1 MSYVNGGNHLINYR
15 MSRALKHNPTKKDT
29 KALKALIV
37 DDLKFNRSLA
47 RIILERNNF
56 ETQEAENGVEA
67 LLHFEGQKPD
77 VILMDICMPVMGG
90 IEAMRKIRK
99 LNRGNKVN
107 SIPIIAF
114 TSGEHKES
122 RSDLMNQGFSEYL
135 KKPFNEED
143 LFDKLSQFLPV
154 KKSAS

>member
-1 MSYVNGGNHLINYR
+1 M
-15 MSRALKHNPTKKDT
+15 
-29 KALKALIV
+29 
-37 DDLKFNRSLA
+37 DDVKINRSLA

-56 ETQEAENGVEA
+56 ETKEAENGEEA
-67 LLHFEGQKPD
+67 LLHFKGEQPD

-99 LNRGNKVN
+99 LNPANKVN

-122 RSDLMNQGFSEYL
+122 RSDLMNKGFSEYL
-135 KKPFNEED
+135 RKPFKEED

-154 KKSAS
+154 QKSAS

>member
-1 MSYVNGGNHLINYR
+1 MSQ
-15 MSRALKHNPTKKDT
+15 ALKHTPTKKDT

-56 ETQEAENGVEA
+56 ETKEAENGEEA
-67 LLHFEGQKPD
+67 LLHFEGERPD

-99 LNRGNKVN
+99 LNPGNKVN

-122 RSDLMNQGFSEYL
+122 RSDLLDQGFSDYL
-135 KKPFNEED
+135 KKPFKEEE

-154 KKSAS
+154 QKSAS